1 MMVRKKKPVFRLTLF
16 FISVVLASGT
26 ILAYLSINNISN
38 LKELTEKRVEE
49 EQKNLAT
56 AVSDHLHVLIFE
68 LAENLSDY
76 VDGQNLDVAAGSI
89 TLDTFDLVK
98 QVFLLDREGHFLWP
112 WYVDGSEDRIERV
125 STERYQKLHKQA
137 ERAEFIES
145 NFDEATDNYLA
156 TLRVS
161 TNKYDSAQ
169 SLNALARLAVK
180 SDDSQQALNFYSTLT
195 SSFYFLCDP
204 HGFPYVYY
212 AIPQLIKASNT
223 SNRQDVLHEIE
234 FCLAGMLRG
243 EIPLNQSTADI
254 LEQIEDWLELDPIP
268 PERAGEI
275 RESLYRV
282 GTYLTFIEGN
292 KELIREA
299 LDKEGI
305 HEIPPVHEKFQ
316 EVNGRES
323 EDRELILLKDEGE
336 RVAGFSVLLEQLWSR
351 VRAYEIL
358 LNTEFEHELELVK
371 LVNGSNPEDH
381 SGIFITELSV
391 YFPGQYLQVKLKNER
406 LIEDLVRRRSWIYG
420 IALSLLLG
428 GMILGVLLILRDI
441 SREEHLARLRSDF
454 ISNVTHE
461 LKTPLTSIQ
470 LFAESILL
478 KRLKSEGQKK
488 EYLQII
494 LKETESLKRMINN
507 ILDFSRREKGK
518 REYTFE
524 EVNLTLLLQ
533 AALKD
538 LDYWLVEKGFSL
550 VKEIEDPVLTMAD
563 PVALKQAIINLLNN
577 AIKFSVKRKEIVVRL
592 KKEGEMVLLQVEDK
606 GIGIPEDQKEL
617 IFQAFYRV
625 GQKNSEDISGT
636 GLGLSVVKEIVEAH
650 HGTIKVESQLNKG
663 STFTILFKAIQEN

>member
-1 MMVRKKKPVFRLTLF
+1 MGRKKKPVFRLTLF
-16 FISVVLASGT
+16 FITVVLASGT

-38 LKELTEKRVEE
+38 LKELTENRVHED
-49 EQKNLAT
+49 QKNLAA
-56 AVSDHLHVLIFE
+56 AVSDHVHELIFG
-68 LAENLSDY
+68 LAENFSDY
-76 VDGQNLDVAAGSI
+76 VDGQIEDEATGSI
-89 TLDTFDLVK
+89 ALDTLDQVK

-112 WYVDGSEDRIERV
+112 WYVVGSEDRIERV
-125 STERYQKLHKQA
+125 STERYQKLLKQA

-161 TNKYDSAQ
+161 TNKYDSAR

-212 AIPQLIKASNT
+212 AIPQLIKTSNT

-234 FCLAGMLRG
+234 FCLAGMLSG
-243 EIPLNQSTADI
+243 KIPLNQSTADI
-254 LEQIEDWLELDPIP
+254 LEQIKDWLELDPIH

-275 RESLYRV
+275 RESIYRV

-299 LDKEGI
+299 LDRESI

-316 EVNGRES
+316 AVNGNEP
-323 EDRELILLKDEGE
+323 EDGELILLKDEGE
-336 RVAGFSVLLEQLWSR
+336 RIAGFSILLEQLWSR
-351 VRAYEIL
+351 VRAYEII
-358 LNTEFEHELELVK
+358 LNTEFEYELDLVK
-371 LVNGSNPEDH
+371 LVNSSNPKEY
-381 SGIFITELSV
+381 SGIFTTELSP
-391 YFPGQYLQVKLKNER
+391 YFPGQYLQVKLKNET
-406 LIEDLVRRRSWIYG
+406 LIDEFVRRRSWIFG
-420 IALSLLLG
+420 ISLSLLLG

-470 LFAESILL
+470 MFTESIQL
-478 KRLKSEGQKK
+478 KRVKSEVQKK

-507 ILDFSRREKGK
+507 ILDFSRMEKGK
-518 REYTFE
+518 PSYKFE
-524 EVNLTLLLQ
+524 EVNVSLLLQ
-533 AALKD
+533 AALED
-538 LDYWLVEKGFSL
+538 LDYWLVEKNFTL
-550 VKEIEDPVLTMAD
+550 VKEIEDPVMALAD

-577 AIKFSVKRKEIVVRL
+577 AIKFSMKQKEITVRL
-592 KKEGEMVLLQVEDK
+592 KNEGEMVNLQVEDK

-650 HGTIKVESQLNKG
+650 QGSIQVESKLNQG
-663 STFTILFKAIQEN
+663 STFTILLKAIL